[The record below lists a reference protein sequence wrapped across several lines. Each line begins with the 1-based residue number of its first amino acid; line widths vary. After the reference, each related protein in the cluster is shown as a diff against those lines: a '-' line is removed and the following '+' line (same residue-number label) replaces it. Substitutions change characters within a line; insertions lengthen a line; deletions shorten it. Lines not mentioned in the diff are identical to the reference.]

1 MATPDTR
8 FIPAYAKI
16 NLSLEALRRRED
28 GYHDLA
34 SIMQTISLHDTLRML
49 PATNESVD
57 CVCDVETLATQD
69 NLAVRAAHLA
79 RSLLSSDA
87 EPGLRVELHKEIPFQ
102 AGLGGGSSDAATVL
116 AVLNRRWRLG
126 MSAESL
132 ELASA
137 KLGADVPFF
146 IRGGT
151 ASVSG
156 IGERV
161 SALPDIPPLWIVLA
175 MPPARVSTPLVFKA
189 LTPADFSTGEH
200 TAALEQLIGRGDA
213 LDTRHMVNS
222 LEARAF
228 ELFPAIAQARDALL
242 QAGAPFVRMSGSGAT
257 LFAPFR
263 ELADAARVV
272 ANAREQGL
280 TVQLTHTVGR
290 DEIAHS
296 RSVVSEPTEE

>member
-1 MATPDTR
+1 MAAPDLD
-8 FIPAYAKI
+8 FIPAYAKV
-16 NLSLEALRRRED
+16 NLSLEVLRRRAD

-34 SIMQTISLHDTLRML
+34 SVMQTISLHDTLRLL
-49 PATNESVD
+49 PADGETVD
-57 CVCDVETLATQD
+57 CVCDVEALATEE

-79 RSLLSSDA
+79 RSLLSPDLA
-87 EPGLRVELHKEIPFQ
+87 GDFGIHVELQKAIPFQ
-102 AGLGGGSSDAATVL
+102 AGLGGGSSDAGTVL
-116 AVLNRRWRLG
+116 AVLTRRWCLG
-126 MSAESL
+126 LGAQRL

-137 KLGADVPFF
+137 TLGADVPFF

-161 SALPDIPPLWIVLA
+161 RALPDIQPLWMVLA
-175 MPPARVSTPLVFKA
+175 MPPARVSTPLIFKA

-200 TAALEQLIGRGDA
+200 TAALEETIRRGEA
-213 LDTRHMVNS
+213 LDTRHMVNA

-257 LFAPFR
+257 LFAPFGD
-263 ELADAARVV
+263 LADAARVV

-290 DEIAHS
+290 DEVTRS
-296 RSVVSEPTEE
+296 RSDHGA